1 MWQFALVMFII
12 LVFVVGLVS
21 AIQAIERGKQVPED
35 PEELLRGRFARG
47 EITEAEYARIL
58 AVLRY
63 GPPLE
68 LPD

>member
-1 MWQFALVMFII
+1 MWQFAVVMLII

-21 AIQAIERGKQVPED
+21 AIQAVERSKQVD
-35 PEELLRGRFARG
+35 PEELLRARFASG
-47 EITEAEYARIL
+47 EIDEVEYARIL

>member
-1 MWQFALVMFII
+1 VWQFGVVMLII

-21 AIQAIERGKQVPED
+21 AIQAIEKGKHVD
-35 PEELLRGRFARG
+35 PEELLKARFARG
-47 EITEAEYARIL
+47 EIDEAEYARRLSII
-58 AVLRY
+58 RY

>member
-1 MWQFALVMFII
+1 MWQLAGVLLVV

-21 AIQAIERGKQVPED
+21 ALQAVERGKHVD
-35 PEELLRGRFARG
+35 PEELLKGRFARG
-47 EITEAEYARIL
+47 EIDEAEYARRLSI
-58 AVLRY
+58 LRY